1 MPKDF
6 DGVTLE
12 QLRTLRAVAKE
23 RSFSA
28 AARRTGKVQ
37 SAVSQSMERLE
48 RELGLRLFDRS
59 GKSIRL
65 THAGTALAA
74 AADRVCTEAQA
85 LGDLTESLRAGAET
99 KLTIVV
105 DSIVPSAALVDFA
118 REFQAAHPH
127 VELTVLT
134 ETMSAVTQL
143 VRTKKAA
150 FGIAGPVADFAGLE
164 RLSVG
169 EVRMIPIC
177 GRDHPLATRGARWS
191 ESDLRGQV
199 QIVLS
204 ERGLLGEQASADQGV
219 ISPRTW
225 RVVDLATK
233 HALLRGGLGWG
244 NMPEHMVRA
253 DLRTGDLVA
262 LQIAAWGPDAH
273 RLDLSLVRR
282 SGAVDGPVARSAR
295 ERLSSLCG
303 AELRDVVSQVTPV
316 AARVRKA

>member
-233 HALLRGGLGWG
+233 HALIASGLGWG
-244 NMPEHMVRA
+244 HMPEHVVRD
-253 DLRTGDLVA
+253 DLRAGRLVPLA
-262 LQIAAWGPDAH
+262 LEAWG
-273 RLDLSLVRR
+273 RTTIRRELVLVRR
-282 SGAVDGPVARSAR
+282 KDVVLGPVARWAQG
-295 ERLSSLCG
+295 RLGELCR
-303 AELRDVVSQVTPV
+303 RDVEPIPLPHHP
-316 AARVRKA
+316 A